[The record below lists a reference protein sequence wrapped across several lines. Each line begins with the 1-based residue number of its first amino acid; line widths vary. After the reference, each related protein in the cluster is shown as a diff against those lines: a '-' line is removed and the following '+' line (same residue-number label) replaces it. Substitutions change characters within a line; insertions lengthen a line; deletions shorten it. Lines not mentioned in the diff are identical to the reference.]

1 MEINVIKRRV
11 TAFVGNY
18 IGCTADNIGKLAAAF
33 PAAYVIAGRQGAV
46 LQPIK
51 DAKGNERTRRWAV
64 KDKKGNGGYSISF
77 GFAEDGRGRVD
88 METRVLIEEGKDETE
103 RMTETLG
110 KALGALGI
118 DVIWRMAYNPLTA
131 VVDSDTF
138 NTDDLFLRRLSM
150 AMVDGKAPTIQEMRA
165 LYVLEKRFAGKRA
178 MVNIACNL
186 CKGTRTDRQT
196 GGQTPCT
203 MFNVD
208 MSTQAE
214 ENGKYGIDDIK
225 AFAKEAAVWKRE
237 IIEAMIL

>member
-1 MEINVIKRRV
+1 MGINVIKRRV

-18 IGCTADNIGKLAAAF
+18 IGCTVDNIGKLAEAF
-33 PAAYVIAGRQGAV
+33 PAAYVFAGRQGV
-46 LQPIK
+46 GLQPIK

-77 GFAEDGRGRVD
+77 GCLEDGRGRVD
-88 METRVLIEEGKDETE
+88 IETLVLIEEGKDETE

-118 DVIWRMAYNPLTA
+118 DEIWRMAYNPLTA

-138 NTDDLFLRRLSM
+138 KTDKFFLSRCSM
-150 AMVDGKAPTIQEMRA
+150 AEVDGKAPTLQAVSA
-165 LYVLEKRFAGKRA
+165 LYVLEKQFASKKT
-178 MVNIACNL
+178 MMNIACNL
-186 CKGTRTDRQT
+186 CKGIRTDHQT

-203 MFNVD
+203 IFNVD
-208 MSTQAE
+208 MSTLAK

-237 IIEAMIL
+237 IIEAMIQ